1 MKLVKLLLRLFQF
14 LLIIFITLLAFYLL
28 NNNFSFV
35 PKYQTFV
42 VQSGSMEPAIMTGDI
57 IVVQTQEKYFI
68 NDVITFLSG
77 ENKRVVTHRIIEINS
92 DNNFITKG
100 DANRVGDDDVV
111 SFSDVVGKV
120 ILVVPRLGFLVAFTQ
135 TTPGLVV
142 MVLIPVIIL
151 VLDKLLKIINVSK
164 KS

>member
-57 IVVQTQEKYFI
+57 IVVQPQEKYFI

-77 ENKRVVTHRIIEINS
+77 ENKRVVTHRIIEINPG
-92 DNNFITKG
+92 NNFITKG

-120 ILVVPRLGFLVAFTQ
+120 ILVAPRLGFLVAFTQ